1 MKLNAS
7 EIREAP
13 RLPERAPCPYCK
25 QEVDVGIEYH
35 ACPGRLPIEAGRLP
49 IEAGSPGI
57 ELDVDTGFISTTFD
71 SDRDVGLGVGDCMS
85 ASLTLDRD
93 GRSVSYAR
101 GTLRLHGITAGRKD
115 IIYHYGFGGF
125 AVDGGQP

>member
-1 MKLNAS
+1 MKLNTS

-35 ACPGRLPIEAGRLP
+35 ACPGHSPIALDSP
-49 IEAGSPGI
+49 DIEWD
-57 ELDVDTGFISTTFD
+57 LDTDFISTTFD
-71 SDRDVGLGVGDCMS
+71 SDRDVGLRVGDCMS

-93 GRSVSYAR
+93 GRPVPYAR

-125 AVDGGQP
+125 VVEGGQP